1 MEHFRI
7 AHLQRGY
14 NIVIYGPLTFHFNN
28 VTIQKQLWPK
38 VGEVD
43 IAPPAYVKETVAE
56 RARLEG
62 IALMSPEW
70 EIAVQKQRVRKI
82 GRLTLRSAWKNIEII
97 DSSYINA
104 SQ

>member
-7 AHLQRGY
+7 AHLKYG
-14 NIVIYGPLTFHFNN
+14 NHAVIYGPVAVHVYVRT
-28 VTIQKQLWPK
+28 QKQLWPK
-38 VGEVD
+38 DGGIGV
-43 IAPPAYVKETVAE
+43 APPAYVKETVAE

-82 GRLTLRSAWKNIEII
+82 GRLTLRTAWKNIEVI
-97 DSSYINA
+97 DSSYSNA